1 MCDDRIR
8 RPPGDGAGRLK
19 PEPGRTLL
27 QNLTFGAEHIIL
39 LTGALLIVSIL
50 AGALSSR
57 VGAPLLLVFLVLG
70 MLIGEE
76 GPGGIQFDDFETAYM
91 VGSLAL
97 ALILFDGGFRTPM
110 SALRLSWKPASV
122 LATVGVVVTAIITGL
137 FAFFVFD
144 YGWLFSFAI
153 GAVVAST
160 DAAAVFLLL
169 HQHGMELRRRVSTTL
184 EVESG
189 VNDPMAIFLT
199 IVLVQALTQE
209 DGLSLAE
216 GTLIFVKQMGLGGLF
231 GVLGGM
237 LLAWAINRLKLASG
251 LYPVFVVAAALVI
264 FGGTQTLDGSGFLA
278 VYLAGIVAGNRRL
291 RASKLIRRFHD
302 GIAWIS
308 QITMFVMLGLLVTP
322 TRLLPDVT
330 EAAVVAFA
338 LIFVARPIAVGVS
351 LLPFRFSLR
360 EMLFIA
366 WVGLRGAVPIF
377 LAIIP
382 VLGGVPGGLVFFN
395 IAFLVVLAS
404 LVLQGWSIPWVARL
418 LGVQAPS
425 RPEAEGRLDIDLP
438 QQLDRDVIGY
448 RVAVGSPASGRPI
461 DDLEMPRRARILTVL
476 RDNTVVPRE
485 KLTVFEAGDVVLT
498 ICPPE
503 EAFRLDRQFTPRGRE
518 GRLREDVRL
527 ADFVFP
533 ADTTMASM
541 AHEYGLPV
549 AARDLPLKIGEWMT
563 ARLGAGISVGD
574 ACRVGECAL
583 IVVDVAENKV
593 RQVGLRLEA
602 GEEAEFGEG
611 FFEHLRQ
618 LRHEADATLRRL
630 GERLPHRRALP
641 PRRRAPPAPDVDA
654 DRRSEL

>member
-1 MCDDRIR
+1 M
-8 RPPGDGAGRLK
+8 L
-19 PEPGRTLL
+19 E
-27 QNLTFGAEHIIL
+27 NLTFGTEHIIL
-39 LTGALLIVSIL
+39 LMGGLLIISIL

-70 MLIGEE
+70 MLLGEE
-76 GPGGIQFDDFETAYM
+76 GPGGIEFDDFESAYT

-97 ALILFDGGFRTPM
+97 AMILFDGGFRTPM
-110 SALRLSWKPASV
+110 SALRLSWKPAGM
-122 LATVGVVVTAIITGL
+122 LATVGVLVTAVITGL
-137 FAFFVFD
+137 GAYLVFD
-144 YGWLFSFAI
+144 FGWIYAFAI

-169 HQHGMELRRRVSTTL
+169 HQHGMELRRRVSSTL

-209 DGLSLAE
+209 RGV
-216 GTLIFVKQMGLGGLF
+216 TLLESATIFITHMGLGGII

-251 LYPVFVVAAALVI
+251 LYPVFVVAATLVI
-264 FGGTQTLDGSGFLA
+264 FGGTQSLHGSGWFA

-302 GIAWIS
+302 GIAWIC
-308 QITMFVMLGLLVTP
+308 QIVMFVMLGLLVTP
-322 TRLLPDVT
+322 TGLLPDIT
-330 EAAVVAFA
+330 EAAVVAIV
-338 LIFVARPIAVGVS
+338 LMFVARPLAVAIS

-360 EMLFIA
+360 EMVFIA

-382 VLGGVPGGLVFFN
+382 VLGGVEGGLVFFN

-404 LVLQGWSIPWVARL
+404 LVLQGWSIPWVARV
-418 LGVQAPS
+418 LGIQVPS

-448 RVAVGSPASGRPI
+448 RVAVGSPAAGRLVTA
-461 DDLEMPRRARILTVL
+461 LEMPRRARILTVL

-485 KLTVFEAGDVVLT
+485 KLSALESGDVVLT

-503 EAFRLDRQFTPRGRE
+503 ETFRLDRQFAPRARDGRH
-518 GRLREDVRL
+518 REDVRL

-533 ADTTMASM
+533 ADITMGSVAQ
-541 AHEYGLPV
+541 EYGLPV
-549 AARDLPLKIGEWMT
+549 PVRDRPLKLGEWMT
-563 ARLGAGISVGD
+563 TRLGVGISVGD
-574 ACRVGECAL
+574 ACRLGECAL
-583 IVVDVAENKV
+583 IVVDVAEHKV

-618 LRHEADATLRRL
+618 LRHEAGATLRRL
-630 GERLPHRRALP
+630 GERLPYRRALP
-641 PRRRAPPAPDVDA
+641 APRRATPAPDVDA

>member
-1 MCDDRIR
+1 M
-8 RPPGDGAGRLK
+8 L
-19 PEPGRTLL
+19 E
-27 QNLTFGAEHIIL
+27 NLTFGAEHIIL
-39 LTGALLIVSIL
+39 LMGGLLIISIL

-70 MLIGEE
+70 MLLGEE
-76 GPGGIQFDDFETAYM
+76 GPGGIEFDDFEAAYTI
-91 VGSLAL
+91 GSLAL
-97 ALILFDGGFRTPM
+97 AMILFDGGFRTPM
-110 SALRLSWKPASV
+110 SALRLSWKPAGV
-122 LATVGVVVTAIITGL
+122 LATVGVLITAVITGL
-137 FAFFVFD
+137 CAYFVFD
-144 YGWLFSFAI
+144 FGWFYAFTI

-169 HQHGMELRRRVSTTL
+169 HQHGMELRRRVSSTL

-199 IVLVQALTQE
+199 IVLVQVLTQE
-209 DGLSLAE
+209 RGV
-216 GTLIFVKQMGLGGLF
+216 TLLESATIFITHMGLGGVI

-251 LYPVFVVAAALVI
+251 LYPVFVVAATLVI
-264 FGGTQTLDGSGFLA
+264 FGGTQSLHGSGWFA

-302 GIAWIS
+302 GIAWIC
-308 QITMFVMLGLLVTP
+308 QIVMFVMLGLLVTP
-322 TRLLPDVT
+322 TRLLPDIG

-338 LIFVARPIAVGVS
+338 LMFVARPVAVAVS

-360 EMLFIA
+360 EMIFIA

-382 VLGGVPGGLVFFN
+382 VLGGVEGGLVFFN

-404 LVLQGWSIPWVARL
+404 LVLQGWSIPWVARV
-418 LGVQAPS
+418 LGIQVPS

-448 RVAVGSPASGRPI
+448 RVATGSPAAGRLVTA
-461 DDLEMPRRARILTVL
+461 LEMPRRARILTVL

-485 KLTVFEAGDVVLT
+485 KLLALEAGDVVLT

-503 EAFRLDRQFTPRGRE
+503 ETFRLDRQFEPRARNGRH
-518 GRLREDVRL
+518 REDVRL

-533 ADTTMASM
+533 AEITMGSVAQ
-541 AHEYGLPV
+541 EYGLPV
-549 AARDLPLKIGEWMT
+549 PARDLPLKLGEWMT

-574 ACRVGECAL
+574 ACRLGECAL
-583 IVVDVAENKV
+583 IVVDVAEHKV

-630 GERLPHRRALP
+630 RERLRVRRALP
-641 PRRRAPPAPDVDA
+641 PPRRTIPAPDVDA
-654 DRRSEL
+654 APGANPGADPREP